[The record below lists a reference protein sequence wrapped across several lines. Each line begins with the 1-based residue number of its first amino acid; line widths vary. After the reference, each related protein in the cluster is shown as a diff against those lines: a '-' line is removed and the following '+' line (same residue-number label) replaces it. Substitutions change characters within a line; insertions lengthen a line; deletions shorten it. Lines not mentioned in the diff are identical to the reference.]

1 MYGDEYIKTEINL
14 YNNRINANFH
24 GSEITEQGV
33 RCVCLSVILLHSVVQ
48 IDKNII
54 RKYLKEYKCAV
65 KKIKNMINEEL
76 DLDESDKSNCILI
89 IFWL

>member
-14 YNNRINANFH
+14 YNNRINTNFY
-24 GSEITEQGV
+24 GNETTEQGV
-33 RCVCLSVILLHSVVQ
+33 RCACLSVILLDSVVQ

-54 RKYLKEYKCAV
+54 RKYLKECKYAV